1 MSDTPPLL
9 ATEQSNSGSDDF
21 EFIEKEEGITS
32 KGSYDAIPDLIQTTQ
47 QSELDVKDEIS
58 TDQDSNLNSL
68 VDLEVVT
75 SVSPGSD
82 SLVIIEPEIPT
93 ESTEEILT
101 KDRKNVEETA
111 AKVDEI
117 TLSKED
123 ADLGDV
129 TIKYSGEIS
138 PTDREIN
145 PEDIIPKDS
154 EIFDVIPSEKR
165 EISDDT
171 LPLDL
176 EIHPENINPKD
187 SEIFDVIP
195 SEKREISDDT
205 LPQDLEI
212 HPEDSE
218 IFDVIPSEKREI
230 SDDTLTQN
238 RESLEG
244 TISKDRESSE
254 QPDSKDDG
262 ILQKNTFKNTEIE
275 PVINPTSDDDVI
287 DKNDAEVIDILF
299 SPKETMDSD
308 LTDNTGSPS
317 YLHQPP
323 LDDDSTEIEVPDKR
337 TFRNSTDSP
346 DLDNSTST
354 NVTGEDPTQD
364 GEFIL
369 GMYNRL

>member
-47 QSELDVKDEIS
+47 QSELDVKDEVS

-101 KDRKNVEETA
+101 KDRENVDETA

-123 ADLGDV
+123 SDLGDV

-145 PEDIIPKDS
+145 PEDII
-154 EIFDVIPSEKR
+154 
-165 EISDDT
+165 
-171 LPLDL
+171 
-176 EIHPENINPKD
+176 PKD

-244 TISKDRESSE
+244 TISKDRESPE

-275 PVINPTSDDDVI
+275 PVINPTSDDYVI